1 LATASQADVRKHIA
15 AGKVA
20 PIYLL
25 LGADEAAKI
34 ALAGEFLELVEA
46 DLRAFNVDRLY
57 GGETTGAEVVDAAR
71 TLPMMV
77 PRRVVLLL
85 HAERLLNPK
94 SLNARKESDATTK
107 DLETLESYVK
117 APVDTC
123 CLVLVADGLDGRRSL
138 TRQLMSKAIVVEC
151 EGLRSAVE
159 AEKWVRDQ
167 AAHEGLTIDT
177 RTARLVVSRVGTR
190 KRHPKDNDPPPD
202 TSRLRSDMQRLL
214 LYAAGRKAIT
224 GADVMEVIGPA
235 TSEDDWGVTRAI
247 ERGSAGDALRELG
260 LMMDNGA
267 VPYMILGQLAW
278 FVRTKVP
285 APKVSSAVEA
295 VFRTDLA
302 IKTSAGDPR
311 ALLERLVVELCGR

>member
-1 LATASQADVRKHIA
+1 LAVATQADVRTQIA

-34 ALAGEFLELVEA
+34 ALAGEFLELVEH

-57 GGETTGAEVVDAAR
+57 GGEASGAHVVDAAR

-85 HAERLLNPK
+85 HAERLLSPK
-94 SLNARKESDATTK
+94 KDSEATAR
-107 DLETLESYVK
+107 DLDTFESYVK

-123 CLVLVADGLDGRRSL
+123 CLVIVADAVDRRRSL
-138 TRQLMSKAIVVEC
+138 TRQLLSKATVVEC
-151 EGLRSAVE
+151 TGPADAVE
-159 AEKWVRDQ
+159 AAKWVKDRV
-167 AAHEGLTIDT
+167 AKAGMTIDA
-177 RTARLVVSRVGTR
+177 RVARLVADRVGPDVSRLYADVE
-190 KRHPKDNDPPPD
+190 
-202 TSRLRSDMQRLL
+202 RLV
-214 LYAAGRKAIT
+214 LYAAGNKAVT
-224 GADVMEVIGPA
+224 EADVREVVAPA
-235 TSEDDWGVTRAI
+235 TSQDDWGMTRAI
-247 ERGSAGDALRELG
+247 ERGAAGDALRELG
-260 LMMDNGA
+260 LMMENGA
-267 VPYMILGQLAW
+267 VPYMIVGQLAW

-285 APKVSSAVEA
+285 AAKVSAAVEA

-311 ALLERLVVELCGR
+311 VLLERLVVELCGR

>member
-1 LATASQADVRKHIA
+1 MGIATQADVRKQIA
-15 AGKVA
+15 SGKVA

-34 ALAGEFLELVEA
+34 ALAGEFLELVEP
-46 DLRAFNVDRLY
+46 DLRAFNADRLY
-57 GGETTGAEVVDAAR
+57 GGETTGAQVVDSAR
-71 TLPMMV
+71 TLPMMA

-85 HAERLLNPK
+85 HAERLLSPK
-94 SLNARKESDATTK
+94 KESDATTR

-117 APVDTC
+117 VPVDTC
-123 CLVLVADGLDGRRSL
+123 CLVLVAEGVDKRRSL
-138 TRQLMSKAIVVEC
+138 TKQLLAKATVVEC
-151 EGLRSAVE
+151 MGPADAVE
-159 AEKWVRDQ
+159 AAKWVKDRVAKD
-167 AAHEGLTIDT
+167 GMTIDP
-177 RTARLVVSRVGTR
+177 RAARLVADRVG
-190 KRHPKDNDPPPD
+190 PD
-202 TSRLRSDMQRLL
+202 VSRLRADVERLV
-214 LYAAGRKAIT
+214 LYAAGNKTIT
-224 GADVMEVIGPA
+224 EADVKEIVAPA
-235 TSEDDWGVTRAI
+235 TSQDDWGVTRAI

-285 APKVSSAVEA
+285 APRVSSAVEA

>member
-1 LATASQADVRKHIA
+1 MPAASQTDVRKQIA

-25 LGADEAAKI
+25 VGADEAAKI
-34 ALAGEFLELVEA
+34 ALAGEFLELVET

-71 TLPMMV
+71 TLPMMA

-94 SLNARKESDATTK
+94 KESDATVQ
-107 DLETLESYVK
+107 DLETLESYLK
-117 APVDTC
+117 APVDSC
-123 CLVLVADGLDGRRSL
+123 CLVLVADAIDRRRSL
-138 TRQLMSKAIVVEC
+138 ARQLLARATVVEC
-151 EGLRSAVE
+151 TGPADAVE
-159 AEKWVRDQ
+159 AAKWVKERVAQ
-167 AAHEGLTIDT
+167 EGLSIDP
-177 RTARLVVSRVGTR
+177 RAARLVADRVG
-190 KRHPKDNDPPPD
+190 PD
-202 TSRLRSDMQRLL
+202 VSRLRSDVERLV
-214 LYAAGRKAIT
+214 LYAAGSKAIT
-224 GADVMEVIGPA
+224 EADVREIVAAA
-235 TSEDDWGVTRAI
+235 TSQDDWAVTNAI
-247 ERGSAGDALRELG
+247 ARGSAGDALRELG

>member
-1 LATASQADVRKHIA
+1 MATATQADVRKQIA
-15 AGKVA
+15 SGKVA
-20 PIYLL
+20 PVYLL

-46 DLRAFNVDRLY
+46 DLRAFNSDRLY
-57 GGETTGAEVVDAAR
+57 GGETSGAEVVDSAR
-71 TLPMMV
+71 TLPMMA
-77 PRRVVLLL
+77 PRRIVLLL

-94 SLNARKESDATTK
+94 KDSEATTR

-123 CLVLVADGLDGRRSL
+123 CLVLVAEAIDKRRSL
-138 TRQLMSKAIVVEC
+138 TKQLLSKATVVEC
-151 EGLRSAVE
+151 TGPADAVE
-159 AEKWVRDQ
+159 AAKWVKDRV
-167 AAHEGLTIDT
+167 AKEGMTIDT
-177 RTARLVVSRVGTR
+177 RAARLVADRVG
-190 KRHPKDNDPPPD
+190 PD
-202 TSRLRSDMQRLL
+202 VSRLRGDVERLV
-214 LYAAGRKAIT
+214 LYAAGNKTIT
-224 GADVMEVIGPA
+224 EADVKEIVAPA
-235 TSEDDWGVTRAI
+235 TSQDDWGVTRAI
-247 ERGSAGDALRELG
+247 ERGSAGDALRELA
-260 LMMDNGA
+260 LMMDSGA

-285 APKVSSAVEA
+285 APRVSAAVEA

>member
-1 LATASQADVRKHIA
+1 LAAASQADVRRQIA

-20 PIYLL
+20 AIYLL

-57 GGETTGAEVVDAAR
+57 GGETTGAQVVDAAR
-71 TLPMMV
+71 TLPMMAQ
-77 PRRVVLLL
+77 RRVVLLL
-85 HAERLLNPK
+85 HAERLLNP
-94 SLNARKESDATTK
+94 RKDSDATAR
-107 DLETLESYVK
+107 DLETFESYVT
-117 APVDTC
+117 APVDSC
-123 CLVLVADGLDGRRSL
+123 CLVLVAAGVDRRRAL
-138 TRQLMSKAIVVEC
+138 TRQLLAKAMVVEC
-151 EGLRSAVE
+151 AGPADAVE
-159 AEKWVRDQ
+159 AAKWVKDRV
-167 AAHEGLTIDT
+167 AKEGMTIDA
-177 RTARLVVSRVGTR
+177 RAARLVADRVG
-190 KRHPKDNDPPPD
+190 PD
-202 TSRLRSDMQRLL
+202 VSRLRADVERLV
-214 LYAAGRKAIT
+214 LYAAGNSAIT
-224 GADVMEVIGPA
+224 EADVKEIVAPA
-235 TSEDDWGVTRAI
+235 TSQDEWGVTRAI
-247 ERGSAGDALRELG
+247 ERGAAGDALRELA

-285 APKVSSAVEA
+285 GPKVSVAVEA

>member
-1 LATASQADVRKHIA
+1 LPAASHADVRKHIA
-15 AGKVA
+15 TGKPA

-34 ALAGEFLELVEA
+34 ALAGEFLELVEQ

-57 GGETTGAEVVDAAR
+57 GGESTGADVVDAAR

-77 PRRVVLLL
+77 ARRVVLLL

-94 SLNARKESDATTK
+94 KDSDATAR

-123 CLVLVADGLDGRRSL
+123 CLVLVAEAVDKRRSL
-138 TRQLMSKAIVVEC
+138 TKQLLSKATVVEC
-151 EGLRSAVE
+151 MGPADAVE
-159 AEKWVRDQ
+159 AARWVKDRVAQ
-167 AAHEGLTIDT
+167 EGMTIDA
-177 RTARLVVSRVGTR
+177 RAARLVADRVG
-190 KRHPKDNDPPPD
+190 PD
-202 TSRLRSDMQRLL
+202 VSRLRSDVERLV
-214 LYAAGRKAIT
+214 LYAAGNRSIT
-224 GADVMEVIGPA
+224 EADVKEIVAPA
-235 TSEDDWGVTRAI
+235 TSQDDWGVTRAI

-285 APKVSSAVEA
+285 APRVSSAVEA

>member
-1 LATASQADVRKHIA
+1 LATASQADVRRHIA

-20 PIYLL
+20 PIYVLV
-25 LGADEAAKI
+25 GADEAAKI
-34 ALAGEFLELVEA
+34 ALAGEFLELVET

-57 GGETTGAEVVDAAR
+57 GGETSAAEVVDAAR

-94 SLNARKESDATTK
+94 KEGDATAR

-117 APVDTC
+117 TPLDTC
-123 CLVLVADGLDGRRSL
+123 CLVIVAEAVDKRRSL
-138 TRQLMSKAIVVEC
+138 TRQLLSRATVVDC
-151 EGLRSAVE
+151 TGPADAVE
-159 AEKWVRDQ
+159 AAKWVKERVAQ
-167 AAHEGLTIDT
+167 EGMSIDA
-177 RTARLVVSRVGTR
+177 RAARLVADRVGS
-190 KRHPKDNDPPPD
+190 DV
-202 TSRLRSDMQRLL
+202 SRLRADVERLV
-214 LYAAGRKAIT
+214 LYAAGNKVVT
-224 GADVMEVIGPA
+224 EADVKEIVSPA
-235 TSEDDWGVTRAI
+235 TSQDDWAITRAI

-260 LMMDNGA
+260 VMMENGA

-285 APKVSSAVEA
+285 ASKVSSAVEA

-311 ALLERLVVELCGR
+311 VLLERLVVELCGR

>member
-1 LATASQADVRKHIA
+1 MAIASQADVRKQIA

-20 PIYLL
+20 PIYVL
-25 LGADEAAKI
+25 LGPDEAAKI
-34 ALAGEFLELVEA
+34 ALAGEFLELVEH

-57 GGETTGAEVVDAAR
+57 GGEATGAEVVDAAR

-94 SLNARKESDATTK
+94 KENEASTR

-123 CLVLVADGLDGRRSL
+123 CLVVVAETVDKRRSL
-138 TRQLMSKAIVVEC
+138 TRQLLSKATVVEC
-151 EGLRSAVE
+151 TGPADAVE
-159 AEKWVRDQ
+159 AAKWVKDRVAKD
-167 AAHEGLTIDT
+167 GMTIDP
-177 RTARLVVSRVGTR
+177 RAARLVADRVG
-190 KRHPKDNDPPPD
+190 PD
-202 TSRLRSDMQRLL
+202 VSRLRADVERLV
-214 LYAAGRKAIT
+214 LYAAGNKAIT
-224 GADVMEVIGPA
+224 EADVKEIVAPA
-235 TSEDDWGVTRAI
+235 TSQDDWGVTRAI
-247 ERGSAGDALRELG
+247 ERGAAGDALRELG

-311 ALLERLVVELCGR
+311 TLLERLVVELCGR

>member
-1 LATASQADVRKHIA
+1 LAAATQADVRKQIA
-15 AGKVA
+15 SGKVA
-20 PIYLL
+20 PIYVL

-34 ALAGEFLELVEA
+34 ALAGEFLELVET

-57 GGETTGAEVVDAAR
+57 GGETTGAQVVDAAR

-77 PRRVVLLL
+77 PRRGVLLL

-94 SLNARKESDATTK
+94 KDSEAGAR
-107 DLETLESYVK
+107 DLDTLESYVK

-123 CLVLVADGLDGRRSL
+123 CLVIVAESVDKRRSL
-138 TRQLMSKAIVVEC
+138 AKQILSKATVVDC
-151 EGLRSAVE
+151 TGPADAVE
-159 AEKWVRDQ
+159 AAKWVKDRV
-167 AAHEGLTIDT
+167 AKEGMTIDA
-177 RTARLVVSRVGTR
+177 RTARLVADRVG
-190 KRHPKDNDPPPD
+190 PD
-202 TSRLRSDMQRLL
+202 VSRLRADVERLV
-214 LYAAGRKAIT
+214 LYAAGNTAIT
-224 GADVMEVIGPA
+224 EADVKEVVAPA
-235 TSEDDWGVTRAI
+235 TSQDDWGVTNAI
-247 ERGSAGDALRELG
+247 ARGSAGDALRELG

-285 APKVSSAVEA
+285 APKVSAAVEA

>member
-1 LATASQADVRKHIA
+1 LPVATQADVRRQIA
-15 AGKVA
+15 AGNVA
-20 PIYLL
+20 PIYVL

-34 ALAGEFLELVEA
+34 ALAGEFLELVET

-57 GGETTGAEVVDAAR
+57 GGETTGAQVVDAAS

-85 HAERLLNPK
+85 HAERLLNP
-94 SLNARKESDATTK
+94 RKDSDASTR
-107 DLETLESYVK
+107 DLETLEAYVK

-123 CLVLVADGLDGRRSL
+123 CLVMVAEAVDRRRALAKQLLSKATVVDCMGPADAVEAAKWVKDRVAKEGMTIDARAARLVAD
-138 TRQLMSKAIVVEC
+138 
-151 EGLRSAVE
+151 
-159 AEKWVRDQ
+159 
-167 AAHEGLTIDT
+167 
-177 RTARLVVSRVGTR
+177 RVG
-190 KRHPKDNDPPPD
+190 PD
-202 TSRLRSDMQRLL
+202 VSRLRSDVERLV
-214 LYAAGRKAIT
+214 LYAAGNKAIT
-224 GADVMEVIGPA
+224 EADVKEVVAPA
-235 TSEDDWGVTRAI
+235 TSQDDWAVTNAI
-247 ERGSAGDALRELG
+247 GRGSAADALRELG

-285 APKVSSAVEA
+285 APKVTSAVEA

-311 ALLERLVVELCGR
+311 TLLERLVVELCGR

>member
-1 LATASQADVRKHIA
+1 MAIASHADVRKHIA

-20 PIYLL
+20 PLYLL
-25 LGADEAAKI
+25 VGADEAAKI
-34 ALAGEFLELVEA
+34 ALAGEFLELVET

-57 GGETTGAEVVDAAR
+57 GGETTAAQVVDAAL

-94 SLNARKESDATTK
+94 KDSEATAR
-107 DLETLESYVK
+107 DLETLEAYVK

-123 CLVLVADGLDGRRSL
+123 CLVVVAESVDKRRAL
-138 TRQLMSKAIVVEC
+138 TKQLLSKATVVEC
-151 EGLRSAVE
+151 SGPADAVE
-159 AEKWVRDQ
+159 AAKWVKERVARD
-167 AAHEGLTIDT
+167 GLTIDA
-177 RTARLVVSRVGTR
+177 RAARLVADRVG
-190 KRHPKDNDPPPD
+190 PD
-202 TSRLRSDMQRLL
+202 VSRLRSDVERLV
-214 LYAAGRKAIT
+214 LYAAGNKAIT
-224 GADVMEVIGPA
+224 EADVKEIVAPA
-235 TSEDDWGVTRAI
+235 TSQDDWGVTRAI
-247 ERGSAGDALRELG
+247 ERGSAGDALRELA

-285 APKVSSAVEA
+285 APRVSSAVEA